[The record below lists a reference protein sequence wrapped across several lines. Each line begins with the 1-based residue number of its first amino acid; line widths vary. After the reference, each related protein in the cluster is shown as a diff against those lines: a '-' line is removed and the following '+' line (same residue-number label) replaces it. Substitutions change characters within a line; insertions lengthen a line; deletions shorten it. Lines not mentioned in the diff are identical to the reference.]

1 MLTHW
6 RIAAKARGITMTFD
20 MTKCKIG
27 DKLKTRAGDKVELTD
42 VDAGDFADSFVI
54 DNEYSVKQDGR
65 VFNYDQCAGD
75 IIGFWEEDASPQEP
89 TEEDEQS
96 FPNIEKRIPYVVKT
110 VTYRI
115 HFNELYSRDIT
126 SDEAEAIYEQLKT
139 LLGK

>member
-27 DKLKTRAGDKVELTD
+27 DKLKTRGGDKVELTD
-42 VDAGDFADSFVI
+42 VGAGDFADPFVI

-65 VFNYDQCAGD
+65 VFYYDQCAGD
-75 IIGFWEEDASPQEP
+75 IIGFWEEEP
-89 TEEDEQS
+89 IKEDEQS
-96 FPNIEKRIPYVVKT
+96 FPNIEKRVPYVVKT

-126 SDEAEAIYEQLKT
+126 SDVAEALYEQLKT

>member
-1 MLTHW
+1 
-6 RIAAKARGITMTFD
+6 MTFD

-27 DKLKTRAGDKVELTD
+27 DKLRTMAGGQAEYTSY
-42 VDAGDFADSFVI
+42 DSSNSPYCWWI
-54 DNEYSVKQDGR
+54 DNQISVDKDGYRYS
-65 VFNYDQCAGD
+65 ASSPATHD
-75 IIGFWEEDASPQEP
+75 IIGFWEEEP

>member
-1 MLTHW
+1 
-6 RIAAKARGITMTFD
+6 MTFD

-27 DKLKTRAGDKVELTD
+27 DKLKTRAGRKALLCGISWDVVYPYLLTADGNVLHLSEFTVNSAGKVWRSTESL
-42 VDAGDFADSFVI
+42 S
-54 DNEYSVKQDGR
+54 
-65 VFNYDQCAGD
+65 D
-75 IIGFWEEDASPQEP
+75 IIGFWEEEP

-96 FPNIEKRIPYVVKT
+96 FPNIEKRIPHVVKT
-110 VTYRI
+110 VTYRV

>member
-1 MLTHW
+1 
-6 RIAAKARGITMTFD
+6 MTFD

-27 DKLKTRAGDKVELTD
+27 DKLKTRAGRKALLCGISRDVAYPYLLTGD
-42 VDAGDFADSFVI
+42 GNDLHLSDFTVNNAGKWWRRTESL
-54 DNEYSVKQDGR
+54 S
-65 VFNYDQCAGD
+65 D